1 MSRQVSSSMFKA
13 WFDFFRIKF
22 LIFFKFLTWRDQSNY
37 YYCLYQCNRCF
48 SWFVMQIKFL
58 WFFFSILSFNHQIFV
73 RITLNNM
80 SWNQLESL
88 FDRTMKS
95 VNFSSNFYF
104 SITFFS
110 TRSIYALARLSD
122 ENFKFRVSYV
132 IMFFSLISNFLLF
145 VLFV

>member
-1 MSRQVSSSMFKA
+1 MSKQISNSMFKI
-13 WFDFFRIKF
+13 WFDFFRVKF
-22 LIFFKFLTWRDQSNY
+22 LIFFKFLTWRDQFNY

-58 WFFFSILSFNHQIFV
+58 WFFYFILFFNHQILV

-80 SWNQLESL
+80 SWNQFEFLL
-88 FDRTMKS
+88 DRTMKF
-95 VNFSSNFYF
+95 VNFSSNFFF

-110 TRSIYALARLSD
+110 TRFIYAFARLND

-132 IMFFSLISNFLLF
+132 IMFFSLIFNFLSF